1 MPTTKDTRLLCAQ
14 HSLEGLS
21 VGNAFG
27 ERFFLHPDVAENL
40 IVARPIPAS
49 P

>member
-1 MPTTKDTRLLCAQ
+1 MSTTNDLRLIRAQ

-21 VGNAFG
+21 VGDAFG

-40 IVARPIPAS
+40 IVARAIPAS